1 MTECMVG
8 VVDCALGKAVNSST
22 PCALYDA
29 PYLLPNDPN
38 ALWVSILGGLAMCA
52 MAFFMGANDVANAWG
67 TAVGS
72 GAVALRP
79 ATIIAG
85 ISDFLGAITLGSGVS
100 NTIGK
105 GVSTVTNENCFACG
119 YCNSLMTVYVAS
131 MLGALI
137 GAGAFLGAATFTAM
151 PVSATHAIV
160 GGVAGATV
168 AAVGGGCLNWS
179 FQGGLGAIC
188 ASWIISPILA
198 GILGAVFYASSR
210 SLVVHAAEPVSGVLF
225 WLPFLYASVT
235 FVMVVLIMKKSSL
248 TKNLGDEVH
257 YGTAGGCMLGMFGF
271 AFLVVVP
278 FVRASLT
285 SAMSDIELAEQ
296 ESKPGLSEH
305 SVQNVLLRGVDYS
318 KITGSD
324 AGESQRSRLESE
336 HVGVT
341 HSDEDEGLSDVDLSP
356 NPALGMEEA
365 ANKSDGT
372 ARENEEGK
380 IDGQMG
386 KRQAEE
392 SSILKNHRSF
402 KLVLS
407 TQSNEAVNE
416 LRDETCQEEIEVQ
429 ETFSGVNSELQL
441 KHPPVTE
448 NMSGAQRDALACFK
462 HLLVFVAALES
473 FAHGA
478 NDTPNATGA
487 FAAIY
492 QTQSRGLNSS
502 CQSRSTPLWIMTLA
516 GLFVLAGIM
525 FVGHRVI
532 DTIGRRFA
540 ALDYH
545 SAFCIEFA
553 STVTVMIATLFELPV
568 STTHCQIGAV
578 TFVGVVAIGHKK
590 GPWNLLGKIALSWI
604 ITLPFAGLIAAAVM
618 ALTRA
623 GLRQTH

>member
-1 MTECMVG
+1 
-8 VVDCALGKAVNSST
+8 
-22 PCALYDA
+22 
-29 PYLLPNDPN
+29 
-38 ALWVSILGGLAMCA
+38 
-52 MAFFMGANDVANAWG
+52 
-67 TAVGS
+67 
-72 GAVALRP
+72 
-79 ATIIAG
+79 
-85 ISDFLGAITLGSGVS
+85 
-100 NTIGK
+100 
-105 GVSTVTNENCFACG
+105 
-119 YCNSLMTVYVAS
+119 
-131 MLGALI
+131 
-137 GAGAFLGAATFTAM
+137 
-151 PVSATHAIV
+151 
-160 GGVAGATV
+160 
-168 AAVGGGCLNWS
+168 
-179 FQGGLGAIC
+179 
-188 ASWIISPILA
+188 
-198 GILGAVFYASSR
+198 
-210 SLVVHAAEPVSGVLF
+210 
-225 WLPFLYASVT
+225 
-235 FVMVVLIMKKSSL
+235 
-248 TKNLGDEVH
+248 
-257 YGTAGGCMLGMFGF
+257 MLGMFGF

-365 ANKSDGT
+365 ANKSAGT

-441 KHPPVTE
+441 KYPPVTE

-462 HLLVFVAALES
+462 HLLYSKPLSNRSLMGPTTLQTRRVL
-473 FAHGA
+473 
-478 NDTPNATGA
+478 T
-487 FAAIY
+487 AIY

-516 GLFVLAGIM
+516 GLFVLAGI
-525 FVGHRVI
+525 I
-532 DTIGRRFA
+532 
-540 ALDYH
+540 L
-545 SAFCIEFA
+545 
-553 STVTVMIATLFELPV
+553 
-568 STTHCQIGAV
+568 
-578 TFVGVVAIGHKK
+578 
-590 GPWNLLGKIALSWI
+590 
-604 ITLPFAGLIAAAVM
+604 
-618 ALTRA
+618 
-623 GLRQTH
+623 